1 MKKYLTLIVIIIT
14 SIQSFALKVELS
26 NDTFSTTGRGS
37 NRNLFVTNN
46 SEKMAA
52 LEVYSQSRVID
63 SVTGLDQLDD
73 VEEFLIFPSQLL
85 LQPNEQ
91 QVVTLTWVGPQ
102 SIESEQAFRIVVEEL
117 NLSLGDDGE
126 DLGDGQTS
134 VKLAA
139 LAKVVKAAYV
149 SPSNA
154 KPNVKIVNT
163 AVVDDPNISKKML
176 EITFE
181 NNGTKHKIMKQ
192 TSITIVPVGADGNP
206 VTQQQQAYMPEQLN
220 GVLNILAKSQ
230 RVVRVSL
237 PEGMDGYSEIKASL

>member
-230 RVVRVSL
+230 RMVRVSL